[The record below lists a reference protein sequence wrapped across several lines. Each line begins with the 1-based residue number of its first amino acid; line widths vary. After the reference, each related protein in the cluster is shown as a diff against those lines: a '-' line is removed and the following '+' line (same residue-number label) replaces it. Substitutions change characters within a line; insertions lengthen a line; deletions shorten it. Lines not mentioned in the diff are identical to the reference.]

1 MRVPSGAYWRRSIR
15 FILLYILGILTG
27 MSVFLLIVGD
37 EVDRLHLKIRKLEQE
52 NVEYVQ
58 ENIEY
63 KKIENS
69 LIQKEKNVVKEIE
82 LHLQTKD
89 GFVEAELKKKL
100 IKDLFFLKGKPL
112 EYVAGFHEGIMMM
125 VAERT
130 YTINNRMY
138 SLQLSTLVIS
148 PSLHMYI
155 RVEEKR

>member
-58 ENIEY
+58 EKIEY

-112 EYVAGFHEGIMMM
+112 DYVTGFHEGIMMM

>member
-1 MRVPSGAYWRRSIR
+1 MRVPSGVYWRRSIR

-27 MSVFLLIVGD
+27 MGVFLLIVGD

-89 GFVEAELKKKL
+89 GFVEAELRKKL

-130 YTINNRMY
+130 YTIDNRMY
-138 SLQLSTLVIS
+138 SLHLSTLVIS

-155 RVEEKR
+155 RVEETR

>member
-1 MRVPSGAYWRRSIR
+1 MRVPSGVYWRRSIR

-27 MSVFLLIVGD
+27 MGVFLLIVGD

-52 NVEYVQ
+52 NIEYVQ

-89 GFVEAELKKKL
+89 GFVEAELRKKL

-130 YTINNRMY
+130 YTIDNRIY
-138 SLQLSTLVIS
+138 SLHLSTLVIS

-155 RVEEKR
+155 RVEETR

>member
-1 MRVPSGAYWRRSIR
+1 
-15 FILLYILGILTG
+15 

-58 ENIEY
+58 EKIEY

-112 EYVAGFHEGIMMM
+112 DYVTGFHEGIMMM